1 LDDYRAQAGT
11 CGVAR
16 LPESVHTKRIIMNSN
31 KLIGPTAGLLAALAL
46 GACGTLN
53 DPVYGSSVP
62 ARPVTTQGSAYP
74 TQQTYYGYGVVHSIE
89 RVSQDPTVTGGSGIG
104 LGTVAGAVVGGLV
117 GNQIGGGSG
126 KTAATVLGA
135 AGGGYIGHQIENR
148 DQVQAQPDLQKIT
161 VRMSD
166 GSYQAVLQPLDADFR
181 VGDRVRIGD
190 GVLQRY

>member
-1 LDDYRAQAGT
+1 
-11 CGVAR
+11 
-16 LPESVHTKRIIMNSN
+16 
-31 KLIGPTAGLLAALAL
+31 
-46 GACGTLN
+46 
-53 DPVYGSSVP
+53 
-62 ARPVTTQGSAYP
+62 
-74 TQQTYYGYGVVHSIE
+74 
-89 RVSQDPTVTGGSGIG
+89 
-104 LGTVAGAVVGGLV
+104 
-117 GNQIGGGSG
+117 
-126 KTAATVLGA
+126 VLGA